1 METIIQAGNKRLK
14 IVSIPVVTNKKT
26 RESRLFKNIGQHML
40 KSGQAILRSY
50 IMFRPYVVFVT
61 LGSIFLIAGLVPFIR
76 FAILAAIGTQGN
88 HIQSLIFGTA
98 MLVAALLSF
107 ALVVISDLLRTNR
120 ILLEDQLERIK
131 EIQYR
136 DK

>member
-1 METIIQAGNKRLK
+1 
-14 IVSIPVVTNKKT
+14 
-26 RESRLFKNIGQHML
+26 
-40 KSGQAILRSY
+40 
-50 IMFRPYVVFVT
+50 
-61 LGSIFLIAGLVPFIR
+61 
-76 FAILAAIGTQGN
+76 
-88 HIQSLIFGTA
+88 